1 MWDGESEQPKR
12 PLSGTNG
19 HITAIAFSPDG
30 QWLVATDDSLC
41 PKIWEIATGAVVS
54 SASFLQQVGSA
65 SSVAFTGR
73 WILLANKSGRMYR
86 IAPSSE
92 KIAQWKDIHSSN
104 IYSIEASPDGKY
116 ILTASKDMTVRIT
129 ELEDMNETPNSFQ
142 HPRRVYCARFLR
154 DGRIAS
160 CGRDETIR
168 IWTRHEHSFREHTS
182 DSGLAGPPNCYGATN
197 RQLLAACSGI
207 GPVALFS
214 LPNRTWEHLPFVS
227 THSTALFAHD
237 SKFVLFMANHTCGP
251 DGVLRHR
258 EDRVVPTDIEGD
270 GDLDLIANFGG
281 RNLFVVQEN
290 DGQGHWNSPRLD
302 RDSAQRTDAV
312 LFVPTAG
319 SDRFAKWEAVR
330 ESGQLLRVKQG
341 SRRGDILTPGVV
353 ALASAD
359 FDHDTQVDLLVAA
372 ESDRSVSWYA
382 AVDDDESLP
391 ERQPV
396 ATFAATI
403 HDAIAADVDGDSWA
417 DAVMSTAQGVVWCRN
432 QHDGSFSA
440 PIVIDA
446 SLTVPARM
454 EWADCD
460 RDGRQDLIV
469 ATEARMVW
477 YRHLGDQQFDA
488 AAQPVNDLRSAS
500 WLLPIASTAVIWGV
514 DAHRIEHHFSLHT
527 DWIAAAAIS
536 PDDQWLA
543 TASRQ
548 GLVRIWRL
556 PTGEF
561 IRSLPV
567 AGAVGQLLWSRD
579 AKQLLVSSDDDVL
592 VWERDGKSPRA
603 TWVGHENTVS
613 VMAASH
619 DGELVATAS
628 HDMTVRLWSLKTG
641 ACLAVLLGHKQRPQ
655 AACFSLDDRVL
666 ATLGQQGMV
675 HLWHVPTGQELG
687 VLKDWSVDYANDLH
701 FLDEQTIMAV
711 AGGTEKA
718 EIGIWEVPATDAR

>member
-1 MWDGESEQPKR
+1 MGP
-12 PLSGTNG
+12 
-19 HITAIAFSPDG
+19 
-30 QWLVATDDSLC
+30 
-41 PKIWEIATGAVVS
+41 
-54 SASFLQQVGSA
+54 A

-73 WILLANKSGRMYR
+73 GILLANKSGRIYR
-86 IAPSSE
+86 IAPRTE
-92 KIAQWKDIHSSN
+92 EIVQWKDIHSSN
-104 IYSIEASPDGKY
+104 INSIESSPDRKY
-116 ILTASKDMTVRIT
+116 FLTASKDMTVRIT
-129 ELEDMNETPNSFQ
+129 DLEDMNETPNSFQ
-142 HPRRVYCARFLR
+142 HPRRVYCARFLK

-168 IWTRHEHSFREHTS
+168 IWARHEHSFREYTS
-182 DSGLAGPPNCYGATN
+182 DSGLAATLCCYGATD
-197 RQLLAACSGI
+197 RQLLSACAGI
-207 GPVALFS
+207 GSVALFS
-214 LPNRTWEHLPFVS
+214 LQDRTYEHLPFIS
-227 THSTALFAHD
+227 TSASALFAHD
-237 SKFVLFMANHTCGP
+237 SKFVLFMASHTCGP

-258 EDRVVPTDIEGD
+258 KDRVVPTDIEGD
-270 GDLDLIANFGG
+270 GDLDLIASFGS
-281 RNLFVVQEN
+281 RDLFIVQEN
-290 DGQGHWNSPRLD
+290 DGQGHWKSPRLA
-302 RDSAQRTDAV
+302 RDSAQHTDHV
-312 LFVPTAG
+312 LFVPAAG
-319 SDRFAKWEAVR
+319 SDRFAKWEAAR
-330 ESGQLLRVKQG
+330 ESGRLLRVKQG
-341 SRRGDILTPGVV
+341 FRRGDSLTPGVV

-359 FDHDTQVDLLVAA
+359 FDHDTHRDLLVAA

-382 AVDDDESLP
+382 AVDDDEPLP

-403 HDAIAADVDGDSWA
+403 HDAIAADVDGDSWV

-446 SLTVPARM
+446 SSTVPARM

-460 RDGRQDLIV
+460 RDGHQDLIL

-477 YRHLGDQQFDA
+477 YRHVGDQQFDA
-488 AAQPVNDLRSAS
+488 VAQPVNDLRSVT

-556 PTGEF
+556 PAGEF
-561 IRSLPV
+561 VRSLPV
-567 AGAVGQLLWSRD
+567 VGAVGQLLWSRD
-579 AKQLLVSSDDDVL
+579 AKQLLVSNDDHVL

-641 ACLAVLLGHKQRPQ
+641 ASLAVLLGHKQRPV
-655 AACFSLDDRVL
+655 AACFSPDDRVL

-687 VLKDWSVDYANDLH
+687 VLKDWSVADANDLH

-711 AGGTEKA
+711 AGGAEKA
-718 EIGIWEVPATDAR
+718 EIGLWEVPATDAR